1 VLRTGWP
8 LYALLY
14 GYPVWWL
21 LGFAV
26 FAWLLLAVPAA
37 AWLWG
42 RRRVVTPPGFGTWA
56 LFLGWMML
64 SGTQLAAVDDLR
76 SFSLRAAVYVSAG
89 VYFLFVFN
97 LPAGHDRRIENAL
110 LAFFAFVIGAG
121 LVAMTLSVSEF
132 VTPLERL
139 LPQSISS
146 IPFLNQMI
154 HGQVSQVHTFLGFP
168 VTRPAAPFAFTNE
181 WGAAVGILAPVA
193 FHAARTQPRGWRRSV
208 ALAVLVAAL
217 VPVVYS
223 LNRGLWLS
231 LAAAAVYVTA
241 RLAIHGRTRPLM
253 NILGAATVIVVL
265 VIATPLGS
273 LAAERLDTGHSDDRR
288 TDLVAQS
295 VSSIAAAP
303 VLGHGGP
310 QIDLES
316 PDRAPIGTHGQLW
329 LVGVSHGVPGIVFY
343 VGTLLLILG
352 KSRDGGPETPAF
364 WANAAVFVALFQL
377 PFYSH
382 VPVQIQLILVLGA
395 VALRHRAR
403 VHAGPEPAVTR
414 TG

>member
-1 VLRTGWP
+1 MMLRPGWP
-8 LYALLY
+8 LYTLLY
-14 GYPVWWL
+14 GYLIWWL

-26 FAWLLLAVPAA
+26 FAWMLLAAPAA
-37 AWLWG
+37 AWLWS
-42 RRRVVTPPGFGTWA
+42 RQRIITPPGFGMWA
-56 LFLGWMML
+56 LFVGWMVL
-64 SGTQLAAVDDLR
+64 SGTQLAAADDLR
-76 SFSLRAAVYVSAG
+76 SFSLRAAVYISAG

-97 LPAGHDRRIENAL
+97 LPADHDRRIENAL
-110 LAFFAFVIGAG
+110 LTFFGFVIGAG
-121 LVAMTLSVSEF
+121 LIAMALPVSEF
-132 VTPLERL
+132 ATPLERL

-193 FHAARTQPRGWRRSV
+193 FHAARTAPRGWRRTLALSV
-208 ALAVLVAAL
+208 VVTALI
-217 VPVVYS
+217 PVVYS

-253 NILGAATVIVVL
+253 NVLAASA
-265 VIATPLGS
+265 VIAVLMITTPLGS

-288 TDLVAQS
+288 TDLVSQS
-295 VSSIAAAP
+295 ISSIAAAP
-303 VLGHGGP
+303 LLGYGGP
-310 QIDLES
+310 RIDLES

-329 LVGVSHGVPGIVFY
+329 LVGVSHGIPGIAFY
-343 VGTLLLILG
+343 VGTLLLILV
-352 KSRDGGPETPAF
+352 KSRGGGPETLAF

-377 PFYSH
+377 PFYSQ
-382 VPVQIQLILVLGA
+382 VPVHIQLTLLLGA
-395 VALRHRAR
+395 VALRRRIGAR
-403 VHAGPEPAVTR
+403 RPEPAFAR
-414 TG
+414 AH